1 MNTLKHLAIIMDG
14 NGRWAKQRSLMRIN
28 GHEKGVEVVDDIA
41 MYCAKNGIQ
50 TLSLYAFSTENWKRP
65 KNEVDFLMKLLK
77 KFIIKQREKLI
88 KNDIKFDTIG
98 DISVFDSDLLN
109 EILNLKELTK
119 EGASLNL
126 VLALN
131 YGGRDEI
138 VRACKKLV
146 LANDEINEENISKTI
161 DSASY
166 GDVDL
171 LIRTGGEIRL
181 SNFMLWEASYAELE
195 FTDTFWPDFNS
206 KELDIM
212 VKKFEKKH
220 RRFGGL

>member
-119 EGASLNL
+119 KGTSLNL